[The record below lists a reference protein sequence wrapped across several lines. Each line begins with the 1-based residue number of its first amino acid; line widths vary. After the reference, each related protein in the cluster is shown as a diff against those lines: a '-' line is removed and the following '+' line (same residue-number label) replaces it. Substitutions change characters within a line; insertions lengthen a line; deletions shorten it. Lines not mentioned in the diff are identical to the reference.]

1 MRSLIFFTSCWL
13 IFPFCFSAEN
23 KSAKRSLEIFLKSEQ
38 STNRSSPSSTVSENR
53 FAISPRPR
61 SFPIHHV
68 MLPSKCWLFLVPPN
82 SEGIRRKPRLPWLYP
97 METFGCYDFYPRQHA
112 KLYHATFPTT
122 SWSADILL
130 FFFITI
136 TLIFFPSP
144 HILGSSNLRNTPM
157 IQVLTRFHLDILHF
171 SFAVFLEK
179 QLQYRTKIR
188 KNIE

>member
-1 MRSLIFFTSCWL
+1 MKVFRIPYIIDVCGRSISTIPRWVAVEYEGWYF
-13 IFPFCFSAEN
+13 IVYHQFSVSTILQTITLFSKLLYSQLLLFMLPN
-23 KSAKRSLEIFLKSEQ
+23 KSWA
-38 STNRSSPSSTVSENR
+38 
-53 FAISPRPR
+53 
-61 SFPIHHV
+61 
-68 MLPSKCWLFLVPPN
+68 FLVPPN